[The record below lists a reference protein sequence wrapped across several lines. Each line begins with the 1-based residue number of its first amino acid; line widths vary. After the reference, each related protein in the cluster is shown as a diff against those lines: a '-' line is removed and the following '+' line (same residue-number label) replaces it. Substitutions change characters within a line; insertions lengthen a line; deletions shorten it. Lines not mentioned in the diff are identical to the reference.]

1 MPAYTSFTDFLFMI
15 GQLIYAFE
23 GQTMVKLTTIW
34 SYYGKCQIQV
44 LPVENKVRNH
54 ETFLAPCGI
63 LTITFGICSL
73 FMQFLG
79 FIGYTTYGA
88 ETGVTIT
95 ENVPN
100 DG

>member
-1 MPAYTSFTDFLFMI
+1 MI

-23 GQTMVKLTTIW
+23 GQTM
-34 SYYGKCQIQV
+34 V